1 MFRKIIG
8 GFLKKHEW
16 LRKYARKMNQKVRS
30 RQYLRLAEKI
40 EVEPKTILFESYMG
54 RQYACSPR
62 AIYEAMLQ
70 DSRFSDYQ
78 FVWAFTQPD
87 AKRTLEPL
95 KRAKLISYKTK
106 EYYEY
111 CAKAGIVI
119 TNSNMEYSIC
129 KKKGQ
134 IFVQTWHG
142 TPLKRLRCDISAE
155 HGNVNNTLE
164 EIQWKNDMD
173 VVRYDYF
180 LSPSAFATE
189 KFITAFRMRE
199 LGIEDIILETGYP
212 RNDFLKRYTADDVEQ
227 MKNKLG
233 ISGIEKKIILYAPT
247 FRDNQH
253 ESGTGYVYH
262 TEVDFDKLQEAL
274 SDEYIILFRPH
285 YFVANQFD
293 FTKYQGFIYDV
304 SEIDDVKELYIIS
317 DLLITDYSSV
327 FFDYAI
333 LKRPILFYMYD
344 LEEYADDIRGFYLDL
359 KELPGPIIQNEE
371 DLIRVIKT
379 GNPDASLT
387 YPNFN
392 KKFNSLEDGNASRRV
407 IERLSDA

>member
-1 MFRKIIG
+1 
-8 GFLKKHEW
+8 
-16 LRKYARKMNQKVRS
+16 MNHFNSAKD
-30 RQYLRLAEKI
+30 I
-40 EVEPKTILFESYMG
+40 E
-54 RQYACSPR
+54 
-62 AIYEAMLQ
+62 Q
-70 DSRFSDYQ
+70 DFDM
-78 FVWAFTQPD
+78 QP
-87 AKRTLEPL
+87 
-95 KRAKLISYKTK
+95 
-106 EYYEY
+106 EY
-111 CAKAGIVI
+111 C
-119 TNSNMEYSIC
+119 NSCIC
-129 KKKGQ
+129 Q
-134 IFVQTWHG
+134 
-142 TPLKRLRCDISAE
+142 R
-155 HGNVNNTLE
+155 
-164 EIQWKNDMD
+164 
-173 VVRYDYF
+173 
-180 LSPSAFATE
+180 
-189 KFITAFRMRE
+189 
-199 LGIEDIILETGYP
+199 LETH
-212 RNDFLKRYTADDVEQ
+212 FEQ

-233 ISGIEKKIILYAPT
+233 ISGIKKKIILYAPT

-253 ESGTGYVYH
+253 ESGTGYVYR

-293 FTKYQGFIYDV
+293 FTKYRGFIYDV
-304 SEIDDVKELYIIS
+304 SDIDDVKELYIIS

>member
-1 MFRKIIG
+1 
-8 GFLKKHEW
+8 
-16 LRKYARKMNQKVRS
+16 
-30 RQYLRLAEKI
+30 
-40 EVEPKTILFESYMG
+40 MG

-233 ISGIEKKIILYAPT
+233 ISGIKKKIILYAPT

-253 ESGTGYVYH
+253 ESGTGYVYR

-293 FTKYQGFIYDV
+293 FTKYRGFIYDV
-304 SEIDDVKELYIIS
+304 SDIDDVKELYIIS

-359 KELPGPIIQNEE
+359 KE
-371 DLIRVIKT
+371 RCV
-379 GNPDASLT
+379 
-387 YPNFN
+387 
-392 KKFNSLEDGNASRRV
+392 
-407 IERLSDA
+407 